1 MKEMVIGLMTEI
13 EKEYGVF
20 GYNLQDEENLKQFNK
35 DTAYSLEHDN
45 LEELAMYYEG
55 SKLYCKQM
63 TDYTKIKL
71 SIIIINVIRVKPSLT

>member
-20 GYNLQDEENLKQFNK
+20 SYNLQYEENLKQFNK
-35 DTAYSLEHDN
+35 DVIYALKHDD
-45 LEELAMYYEG
+45 LEELALYYED

-63 TDYTKIKL
+63 TDYTKINKL
-71 SIIIINVIRVKPSLT
+71 IDSLRELNK

>member
-20 GYNLQDEENLKQFNK
+20 GYNLQYEENLKQFNK
-35 DTAYSLEHDN
+35 DVIYSLENED
-45 LEELAMYYEG
+45 LEELAMYYED

-63 TDYTKIKL
+63 TDYTKINKL
-71 SIIIINVIRVKPSLT
+71 IDSLRELNK